1 MARATI
7 PMHGKVVLITG
18 GYTALGRALAGGFAK
33 AGADL
38 GLIARTPEKLEEAAR
53 DLRALGVRAIP
64 LVADITDEAQVVAAF
79 AKAKRELGRIDVL
92 VNNTGLPGAIMPV
105 EEMDLRE
112 WNSIIATNLTG
123 AMLCC
128 REAVRQ
134 MRTQG
139 GGAIVN
145 IGSTA
150 GKRGVPFS
158 SAYSASK
165 AGLIALTQALA
176 QEVGKKGIRANCI
189 MPGRFVTLA
198 DPSRHP
204 TPSGRYNKLSQEQW
218 SAREKLNLLGATI
231 NAWDMANAAVFLAS
245 DESRYI
251 TAVGLPVDAGLHANV
266 PDLQS
271 LRALG

>member
-189 MPGRFVTLA
+189 VLGRVEGPRTDWQIERKSKAAGLDIEEERAKSMAGNSLGRFVTQ
-198 DPSRHP
+198 D
-204 TPSGRYNKLSQEQW
+204 EF
-218 SAREKLNLLGATI
+218 SALTL
-231 NAWDMANAAVFLAS
+231 FLAS
-245 DESRYI
+245 DLSGGM
-251 TAVGLPVDAGLHANV
+251 TGQSVNLTGGGLFH
-266 PDLQS
+266 
-271 LRALG
+271 